1 LDKERL
7 DIFLVRKGHFQSREK
22 ARAAI
27 IAGAVHVNGIKAERP
42 SHPASDEH
50 IIEIRENVHP
60 YVSRGGLKLHKAIE
74 VFNISLKD
82 RVCIDIGASTGGFT
96 HCMLKNGAALVYAVD
111 VGKDQLAKELREDK
125 RVVSMESTDI
135 RTLDASMLNATLS
148 FGSVDVSFISLK
160 KVLPHAKKLFS
171 GPFEMV
177 CLIKPQFEAGKGKI
191 GKNGVVKDKKV
202 HHEVLT
208 GITDFC
214 HEEVFFIKGLD
225 FSPIKGP
232 EGNIEYL
239 LHLSSH
245 EALIKREECSSIIKK
260 TVEEAFKT

>member
-1 LDKERL
+1 MDKERL

-191 GKNGVVKDKKV
+191 GKNGVVKDKK
-202 HHEVLT
+202 
-208 GITDFC
+208 
-214 HEEVFFIKGLD
+214 
-225 FSPIKGP
+225 SA
-232 EGNIEYL
+232 
-239 LHLSSH
+239 S
-245 EALIKREECSSIIKK
+245 
-260 TVEEAFKT
+260 